1 MCGVPLKKIKVY
13 STLAYVPYVIIIV
26 PKAGLRGQKWK
37 QKQDE
42 KGRER
47 LYIFWGSTVF
57 AYMNPDLV
65 KVITPCIFVLSYPT
79 LVVGR

>member
-42 KGRER
+42 KGREG
-47 LYIFWGSTVF
+47 ISHFWGSAVF
-57 AYMNPDLV
+57 TYMNPDLV
-65 KVITPCIFVLSYPT
+65 KVIIPYL
-79 LVVGR
+79 